1 MAVFTFRMRIDWLAG
16 ALSLVLLAAPTR
28 AQQLNNDG
36 FQRRNGQMQVLRNG
50 LPRPMTRDAHL
61 PTGVTVTKD
70 GFVLRPDGQRSE
82 LREGQ
87 GCNLRGQ
94 PVAVLTAA
102 NGLVVFAAPAAPVV
116 ADRGRAGRS
125 LLEEIFGGGDE
136 DDRFFKFKKSR
147 KHHGKGHGRGH
158 WKEEEDDD

>member
-1 MAVFTFRMRIDWLAG
+1 MAVFTSKMWIGWLAG
-16 ALSLVLLAAPTR
+16 ALSIVLLATPVVR

-50 LPRPMTRDAHL
+50 QLRPMTRDAHL

-70 GFVLRPDGQRSE
+70 GFVMRPDGQRIE

-102 NGLVVFAAPAAPVV
+102 NGLAVLAPPAAPVV
-116 ADRGRAGRS
+116 ADRARAGRS
-125 LLEEIFGGGDE
+125 LLEEIFGGGE
-136 DDRFFKFKKSR
+136 DDRFFKFKKR
-147 KHHGKGHGRGH
+147 KKHHGKGHGRGH
-158 WKEEEDDD
+158 WKDEEDDD